1 MGFLVRAIGQN
12 VQCPNLAIIKNLKNL
27 TLKAEVKVLTITS
40 QETDVEI
47 Q

>member
-1 MGFLVRAIGQN
+1 LQLLGELEKK
-12 VQCPNLAIIKNLKNL
+12 CPNIAIIKNLKNL